1 MTIQYTMIPDLKMV
15 YVQASG
21 SITSHDIMDGGSL
34 IFQEPKWNNGFS
46 ILCDYRD
53 IKQFDVNYDDVL
65 ILVKQDKQNES
76 LFDQS
81 KFAILTGSDAAYG
94 IARMWTTL
102 SESTKIKTRI
112 FQNLEES
119 LEWMN
124 VDHLTFQTV
133 VGTP

>member
-21 SITSHDIMDGGSL
+21 SISGQDVLTQGGRM
-34 IFQEPKWNNGFS
+34 FADQDWTNGFS

-53 IKQFDVNYDDVL
+53 ITQFDVNYDDIL
-65 ILVKQDKQNES
+65 SLVKQDKLNES

-81 KFAILTGSDAAYG
+81 RVAILTGSDATYG

-102 SESTKIKTRI
+102 SENTKIKTQI
-112 FQNLEES
+112 FQDLKES

-124 VDHLTFQTV
+124 VDHVTFQAIA
-133 VGTP
+133 GKA